1 MYIFYSKLHSISTGV
16 ARNDAAVTGQ
26 AGFLRLTQAILRVAL
41 MWVRTQLKIGW
52 GDLLSGLAMSFISRD
67 RSMELRRAEVYFS
80 GSGDTI
86 AAYSVRSGFDLLLQ
100 ALDLKPGDEVVF
112 SALNVKGMV
121 KIVKDA
127 GLMPVPVDLDLAH
140 MGPSVER
147 LRAVITPR
155 SRVFVAAHLF
165 GTRLDLDPMFDQAR
179 AKGLVTVED
188 CAQAFNGRD
197 YPGSTAADVNM
208 FSFGPIKTATAL
220 GGALIRVRNQNL
232 RDRMREFQ
240 SHYPAQP
247 EAKHRKRIL
256 QFMGLKLITAR
267 PVLAAIYR
275 FYRAK
280 GEDYE
285 DKLADRVRDVAP
297 LKTAKNMRFQP
308 SATML
313 HLMNRRLAHF
323 DMGQVSTRQRKGE
336 RLSGLI
342 GDSVVQPAQAN
353 AHHDYWV
360 FPLLVSEPRKFIE
373 TLRGEGFDAAD
384 LPRSQHIAAPQD
396 RPGLEPKI
404 AAGVMRDLIVVP
416 CYEVMPDSELVRQA
430 AVIKRIAAQTPARE
444 G

>member
-1 MYIFYSKLHSISTGV
+1 MGIFYSKLPSISTDV

-26 AGFLRLTQAILRVAL
+26 SVLLRLIQAILRVSL

-52 GDLLSGLAMSFISRD
+52 GDLLSGLAASFLSRD
-67 RSMELRRAEVYFS
+67 RSMELRRAEAYFS
-80 GSGDTI
+80 DSGDTI
-86 AAYSVRSGFDLLLQ
+86 TAYSVRSGFDLLLQ
-100 ALDLKPGDEVVF
+100 ALDLTHGDEVIF

-121 KIVKDA
+121 RIVKDA
-127 GLMPVPVDLDLAH
+127 GLVPVPVDLDLAH

-165 GTRLDLDPMFDQAR
+165 GTRLDLDPMFEL
-179 AKGLVTVED
+179 AKAHGLISAED
-188 CAQAFNGRD
+188 CAQAFNGRN
-197 YPGSTAADVNM
+197 YPGSAAADVNM

-220 GGALIRVRNQNL
+220 GGALIRVRDQNL
-232 RDRMREFQ
+232 RDRMRALQ
-240 SHYPAQP
+240 SHYPVQP

-256 QFMGLKLITAR
+256 QFMGLKLVSAR
-267 PVLAAIYR
+267 PVLGAIYR
-275 FYRAK
+275 FYHAK
-280 GEDYE
+280 GQDYE

-313 HLMNRRLAHF
+313 HLMNRRLARF
-323 DMGQVSTRQRKGE
+323 DMEQVSARQRKGE

-342 GDSVVQPAQAN
+342 GTSVVLPAQAN

-373 TLRGEGFDAAD
+373 ALRSEGFDAAD

-396 RPGLEPKI
+396 RSGLEPKT
-404 AAGVMRDLIVVP
+404 AAGVLRDLIVVP
-416 CYEVMPDSELVRQA
+416 CYDAMPDSELVRQA
-430 AVIKRIAAQTPARE
+430 AVIKRIAAKVPARE

>member
-1 MYIFYSKLHSISTGV
+1 
-16 ARNDAAVTGQ
+16 
-26 AGFLRLTQAILRVAL
+26 

-52 GDLLSGLAMSFISRD
+52 GDLLSGLAMSFAARD
-67 RSMELRRAEVYFS
+67 RSAELKKAEAYFS
-80 GSGDTI
+80 DSGDTI

-100 ALDLKPGDEVVF
+100 TLNLKPGDEVIF

-127 GLMPVPVDLDLAH
+127 GLVPVPVDLDLAH

-147 LRAVITPR
+147 LSAVISSR

-165 GTRLDLDPMFDQAR
+165 GTRLDLDPVFELAKAR
-179 AKGLVTVED
+179 GLITAED
-188 CAQAFNGRD
+188 CAQAFNGRN
-197 YPGSTAADVNM
+197 YPGSAAADVNM

-220 GGALIRVRNQNL
+220 GGALIRVKDQNL
-232 RDRMREFQ
+232 RNRMRVIQ
-240 SHYPAQP
+240 SHYPVQP

-275 FYRAK
+275 FYQAR

-313 HLMNRRLAHF
+313 HLMNRRLARF
-323 DMGQVSTRQRKGE
+323 DMEQVSARQRKGE

-360 FPLLVSEPRKFIE
+360 FPMLVSEPRKFIE
-373 TLRGEGFDAAD
+373 ALRKEGFDAAD

-396 RPGLEPKI
+396 RPGLEPKT

-416 CYEVMPDSELVRQA
+416 CYDAMPDSELVRQA
-430 AVIKRIAAQTPARE
+430 AVIKRVAAEVPVRE
-444 G
+444 GTS

>member
-1 MYIFYSKLHSISTGV
+1 
-16 ARNDAAVTGQ
+16 
-26 AGFLRLTQAILRVAL
+26 

-52 GDLLSGLAMSFISRD
+52 GDLLSGLVTSFAAPD
-67 RSMELRRAEVYFS
+67 RLAELKQAETYFS
-80 GSGDTI
+80 DSGDTI

-100 ALDLKPGDEVVF
+100 ALDLKPGDEVIF
-112 SALNVKGMV
+112 SALNVRGMV

-127 GLMPVPVDLDLAH
+127 GLVPVPVDLDVAH

-147 LRAVITPR
+147 LKAAITKR

-165 GTRLDLDPMFDQAR
+165 GTRLDLDPMFAQA
-179 AKGLVTVED
+179 KSHGLVTAED

-197 YPGSTAADVNM
+197 YPGSIAADVNL

-220 GGALIRVRNQNL
+220 GGALIRVKDQKL
-232 RDRMREFQ
+232 RDRMRVLQ
-240 SHYPAQP
+240 SHYPVQP
-247 EAKHRKRIL
+247 EAKHRKRIM

-275 FYRAK
+275 FYQAK
-280 GEDYE
+280 GQDYE

-313 HLMNRRLAHF
+313 HLMNRRLARF
-323 DMGQVSTRQRKGE
+323 DMGQVSARQHKGE
-336 RLSGLI
+336 RLSGLV
-342 GDSVVQPAQAN
+342 GTSVVQPAQAN

-373 TLRGEGFDAAD
+373 ALRREGFDAAD
-384 LPRSQHIAAPQD
+384 LSRSQHIAAPQD

-416 CYEVMPDSELVRQA
+416 CYDAMPDRELVRQA
-430 AVIKRIAAQTPARE
+430 AVIKRIAAEVPARE